1 MATSNEERVM
11 KKDMDAVVRKM
22 MLDLDRMYGEMT
34 NAEKD
39 YARKAMAA
47 FLGLRGEIANP
58 EVDENA

>member
-1 MATSNEERVM
+1 MKNE
-11 KKDMDAVVRKM
+11 MDAVVHKM
-22 MLDLDRMYGEMT
+22 MMDLDRMYGEMT

-58 EVDENA
+58 EVDEDENA

>member
-1 MATSNEERVM
+1 MRNE
-11 KKDMDAVVRKM
+11 MDAVVHKM

-34 NAEKD
+34 NPEKD

-58 EVDENA
+58 EVDENENA